1 MQSKC
6 KAMQSNAK
14 QIYTIGFCVYQRNY
28 LIINKAVISFRY
40 AVFIKLLTIL
50 IFLTTFVGTNR
61 ESCYSKISIV
71 HRIKAKRA
79 HQKAWYAPTNTM

>member
-40 AVFIKLLTIL
+40 AVFI
-50 IFLTTFVGTNR
+50 F
-61 ESCYSKISIV
+61 YSGFA
-71 HRIKAKRA
+71 R
-79 HQKAWYAPTNTM
+79 